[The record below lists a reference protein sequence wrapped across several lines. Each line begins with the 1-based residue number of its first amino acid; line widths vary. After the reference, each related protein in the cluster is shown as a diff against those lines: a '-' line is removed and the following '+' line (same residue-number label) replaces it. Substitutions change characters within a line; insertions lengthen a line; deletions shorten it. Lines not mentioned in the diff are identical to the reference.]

1 MDTPY
6 QSQKKYYQ
14 QKQNSDKL
22 RRKSDKTGCGIANEY
37 QTFGFDID
45 KKKSNV
51 HYYQLSTDQN
61 KKTATKKN

>member
-6 QSQKKYYQ
+6 QSQKKLLST
-14 QKQNSDKL
+14 KTKL